1 MSMYQHIYLIML
13 CPFKLRSDIN
23 LIHFSSGRE
32 VTCMTGIN
40 FVEGCFIS
48 EVLMKEPVYTE
59 GNS

>member
-1 MSMYQHIYLIML
+1 ML